1 MKFNDEDE
9 KENIKRT
16 EEIVK
21 TVAFFI
27 VIIPVIFIVLIITV
41 SSIFTSSNIKYM
53 EKFYILDVNNENKS
67 IIINLIEQEKENI
80 SSNSKL
86 YCDSLYRIEY
96 YKTEYL
102 LMVIPSDTMPFYEQE
117 GSYIQNG
124 STNNYTHMNWG
135 WGGDENGYWS
145 IYTPEDYP
153 NNRKN
158 IIDIYPVQ

>member
-21 TVAFFI
+21 TVAFFV

-67 IIINLIEQEKENI
+67 IIINLIEQ
-80 SSNSKL
+80 
-86 YCDSLYRIEY
+86 
-96 YKTEYL
+96 
-102 LMVIPSDTMPFYEQE
+102 
-117 GSYIQNG
+117 
-124 STNNYTHMNWG
+124 
-135 WGGDENGYWS
+135 
-145 IYTPEDYP
+145 
-153 NNRKN
+153 RKMKN
-158 IIDIYPVQ
+158 KYFS

>member
-9 KENIKRT
+9 NIRRT

-21 TVAFFI
+21 TVAFFV
-27 VIIPVIFIVLIITV
+27 VIIPVIFTVLIITV

-53 EKFYILDVNNENKS
+53 EKFYILDVNNKNKS

-96 YKTEYL
+96 YNMFPDGAHYTIYCNDEENINFGIDKIGDDVL
-102 LMVIPSDTMPFYEQE
+102 KK
-117 GSYIQNG
+117 YI
-124 STNNYTHMNWG
+124 Y
-135 WGGDENGYWS
+135 ENGF
-145 IYTPEDYP
+145 TEL
-153 NNRKN
+153 KTK
-158 IIDIYPVQ
+158 